1 MSRYR
6 SLLSLIGVGVVVLAA
21 CSLALGYATS
31 YFDSEF
37 QPLNA
42 LGLTASGVL
51 MASMSFV
58 FGLPVVVL
66 YGVPIYVALA
76 SSGKGSW
83 LSILSAATLPCL
95 VAAVFAWQAGV
106 LIAAFALPIAATMW
120 ATHGAGPNNSFKPT
134 PLRGAA

>member
-6 SLLSLIGVGVVVLAA
+6 SLLSLIGVGVVALAA

-42 LGLTASGVL
+42 LGLTASGVI

-58 FGLPVVVL
+58 SGLPVVVL

-76 SSGKGSW
+76 RSGKGSW

-106 LIAAFALPIAATMW
+106 LIAVFALPIAATMW
-120 ATHGAGPNNSFKPT
+120 ATHGAGPNNLFKPT